1 MQRKQITAEPEPYI
15 IRDSGH
21 FNNQSN
27 NPNNQM
33 RNIQITSAQV
43 KSVLIG
49 TVCKTM
55 QPNRKQRRFMDFKFN
70 HVQNPHSR
78 TQNYWDKNRCTQLI
92 PINPN
97 EGYSVSINGK
107 RTIKFK
113 TIVHAV
119 PVDQRNVLIPI
130 NYALNIMTY

>member
-1 MQRKQITAEPEPYI
+1 MQRKQITTDPEPYI
-15 IRDSGH
+15 IRNYSH
-21 FNNQSN
+21 FDNQSN

-55 QPNRKQRRFMDFKFN
+55 SPNRRQRRYMDFKYN
-70 HVQNPHSR
+70 HVTNPHSR

-92 PINPN
+92 PVNQN
-97 EGYSVSINGK
+97 ESYSVSKNGK

-119 PVDQRNVLIPI
+119 PVDQRNVIIPA
-130 NYALNIMTY
+130 NYYL